1 MKTQAGKGKSD
12 FYLSLLSE
20 MDIDYMV
27 QKSEHHATPE
37 IFAVVDPLPASTSAT
52 GNLTNQQ
59 STTQEQ
65 N

>member
-27 QKSEHHATPE
+27 QKSDATPE

-65 N
+65 NQ